1 MLVLDPNITN
11 SWNRQITTRFFL
23 YPALNLQRTLSHL
36 NEQSRELLL
45 ILMIYFRL
53 YFWFLRLSV
62 TPPSHSCV
70 SGQWGGAAGAEKKGR
85 EAAGSRLWTPWTR
98 EEMINNNNI
107 NITNITSQ
115 LRPDRCSSSHVILWV
130 QTDRTCFFFYPL
142 FFTSCW
148 EVSLCCFFFFSG
160 GVAAG
165 VCFQPDCI
173 RIKPAEFLVS
183 HQQGHTEREEE
194 AVEEIMEILDSS
206 EPFLHWDRNLS
217 ELSEAGEIDC
227 ALYTNVSYRSGMCGW
242 LIRAWWLTLEPIRGI

>member
-1 MLVLDPNITN
+1 MLVLYPNITN
-11 SWNRQITTRFFL
+11 SWNRQITTRFFYI

-148 EVSLCCFFFFSG
+148 EVSLCCFFFFFWRSCRWSLFSAWLHQNKTCWVSCVAPTRPHRERGRGCG
-160 GVAAG
+160 GNHG
-165 VCFQPDCI
+165 DP
-173 RIKPAEFLVS
+173 
-183 HQQGHTEREEE
+183 G
-194 AVEEIMEILDSS
+194 
-206 EPFLHWDRNLS
+206 
-217 ELSEAGEIDC
+217 
-227 ALYTNVSYRSGMCGW
+227 
-242 LIRAWWLTLEPIRGI
+242 